1 MRNSSQ
7 VYVLYKRYLSN
18 KLKEGNNTYNPTHL
32 TNLPLCV
39 PCYFLDLVYEHK
51 YNYMYICMYNYICVY
66 IYIFHLTEIEEKPT
80 KHTFTKYQSPGH

>member
-7 VYVLYKRYLSN
+7 VYVLYKRHLSN

-39 PCYFLDLVYEHK
+39 LCYFLDLVYEHK
-51 YNYMYICMYNYICVY
+51 YNYIH

>member
-7 VYVLYKRYLSN
+7 VYVLYKRHLSN

-51 YNYMYICMYNYICVY
+51 YNYMYVCVYIY
-66 IYIFHLTEIEEKPT
+66 IYIFHLTEVEEKST
-80 KHTFTKYQSPGH
+80 KHTFTKYQSPRH

>member
-7 VYVLYKRYLSN
+7 VYVLYKRHLSN

-51 YNYMYICMYNYICVY
+51 YNYMYVCVY
-66 IYIFHLTEIEEKPT
+66 IYIYIYFI
-80 KHTFTKYQSPGH
+80 